1 MPLDTLSLF
10 NLNENIQSA
19 EINPCLGLLIP
30 LVNSVTYRVPT
41 AKMKAMKRKL
51 MKSTIDAIEPG
62 GKDNICWDTEITGL
76 ALKTTPAGRKSFFYV
91 YRTASGQQRKPK
103 IGSYGTFTVKTARD
117 VARKWAAD
125 IALGGDPRR
134 DRQNKRAAPDVKAL
148 AEQYLKEHAIPHKK
162 ASSVAG
168 ARNCT
173 VTTGSTPATYSTSRV
188 PYSGEVT
195 ETKCVTL
202 VVSISSRSC

>member
-1 MPLDTLSLF
+1 
-10 NLNENIQSA
+10 
-19 EINPCLGLLIP
+19 
-30 LVNSVTYRVPT
+30 
-41 AKMKAMKRKL
+41 MKTMKRKL

-125 IALGGDPRR
+125 IALGGDPSR
-134 DRQNKRAAPDVKAL
+134 DRQDKRASPDVKAL

-168 ARNCT
+168 DRRNLDLHVLPALGGLKVAD
-173 VTTGSTPATYSTSRV
+173 VTIKDIGGMHRKIGSTAGPIVANRV
-188 PYSGEVT
+188 L
-195 ETKCVTL
+195 TL
-202 VVSISSRSC
+202 VTHMLNLAEGW